1 MLHAKFLLTLALTA
15 GVLVGS
21 LALAEGAVAPVA
33 QAADPGAVP
42 AKVTLKKGDRI
53 VIIGNTLAERMQQ
66 YGNFE
71 ALLYSRFPGLDLVV
85 RDLGWSADELTIRM
99 RSLNFKDHGH
109 NLTDHKPDVL
119 IACFGFN
126 ESFGGPAGLAKF
138 ESDLENFIQ
147 EMTTTKYNGVAPPQL
162 VLVSPIAHEN
172 LHRRTLPD
180 GAKNNENLKLYSE
193 AMARL
198 AGKHGVVFVDLFTPT
213 ASLMQGAKRPWTIN
227 GIHLNAFGDE
237 QVARLI
243 DEALFGPRPA
253 SVKADLAKLH
263 REIGEKNLQFWYDYR
278 AINGY
283 YIYGDRKK
291 PFGVVNFPAEFAKLR
306 KMIANRDRR
315 IWAVARGEDVPA
327 VIDDSNTGDLVK
339 IETNFTS
346 PIVITTP
353 QEERAQFQLAA
364 GYDASLFASE
374 VDFPDLMN
382 PVQFEFDSR
391 GRLWVCTM
399 PSYPMYLPGVPV
411 NDKVLILEDTN
422 GDGRADKQTVFA
434 DGLQVPGGIE
444 LGDGGAYVAQQPNL
458 MFLKDTDGDDKADT
472 REIVLHGF
480 DTADSHHSISAFT
493 WGPGGGLYFQ
503 EGTFHQTQVETPYGP
518 QRVADAAVFRY
529 EPLTAKFEVFVS
541 YPFANPWG
549 HVFDR
554 WGQNFVADAS
564 GGANYYGTAFSGQV
578 DHPDKHGTMKEFLKK
593 QWRPTSGCEIV
604 ASRQFPDDVQGNYL
618 LNNVIGFHGVLQYK
632 MRDDGSGFA
641 ADPVDP
647 LLQSKDQN
655 FRPVDLK
662 FGPDGALYV
671 IDWFNPLIGH
681 MQHSLRDPNRDKH
694 HGRIWR
700 ITYKGRPL
708 VKPPRIAG
716 ATIPELLDLLKTYED
731 RTRYRVRRE
740 LRSRDSGQVMAALD
754 KWIAGLDPRDA
765 EYQHHLLEALWVHQQ
780 HDVVDAALLK
790 KMLRSPDYRARAAA
804 TRVLCYWRD
813 RVDDP
818 LALLRVQANDEHP
831 RVRLEAVR
839 ALSFFHDPQATEV
852 ALETLGYPQDAYLE
866 YTLKET
872 LNTLEGREKQS
883 QK

>member
-1 MLHAKFLLTLALTA
+1 MLHARTTRT
-15 GVLVGS
+15 V
-21 LALAEGAVAPVA
+21 ALAGSVFASLLAMAASAAA
-33 QAADPGAVP
+33 QPAAAP
-42 AKVTLKKGDRI
+42 AKLSLQKGDRI

-71 ALLYSRFPGLDLVV
+71 TLLHSRFPELDLVV
-85 RDLGWSADELTIRM
+85 RDLGWSADELKIRM

-109 NLTDHKPDVL
+109 NLTDHKPSVL

-138 ESDLENFIQ
+138 ESDLETFIKEQ
-147 EMTTTKYNGVAPPQL
+147 TTTTYNGVAPPKL
-162 VLVSPIAHEN
+162 VLASPIAHEN

-180 GAKNNENLKLYSE
+180 GSKNNENLKLYTE

-213 ASLMQGAKRPWTIN
+213 SSLMPGAKQPWTIN
-227 GIHLNAFGDE
+227 GIHLNAFGDG
-237 QVARLI
+237 QVAKLI

-253 SVKADLAKLH
+253 SVKADLVKLH
-263 REIGEKNLQFWYDYR
+263 HETGEKNLQFWYDYR
-278 AINGY
+278 AINGF

-306 KMIANRDRR
+306 KMIDNRDQR

-327 VIDDSNTGDLVK
+327 VIDDSTTGDFVSV
-339 IETNFTS
+339 ETNYKD
-346 PIVITTP
+346 PIVLTTP
-353 QEERAQFQLAA
+353 QDERAQFQLAD
-364 GYDASLFASE
+364 GYEATLFASE
-374 VDFPDLMN
+374 VEFPDLKK
-382 PVQFEFDSR
+382 PVQFEFDGR

-411 NDKVLILEDTN
+411 DDKVLIFEDTN

-434 DGLQVPGGIE
+434 GGLHVPTGIE
-444 LGDGGAYVAQQPNL
+444 LGDGGVYLAQQPNL
-458 MFLKDTDGDDKADT
+458 MFLKDTNGDDKADT
-472 REIVLHGF
+472 REIILHGF
-480 DTADSHHSISAFT
+480 DTADSHHSINAFT
-493 WGPGGGLYFQ
+493 WDPGGALYFV

-518 QRVADAAVFRY
+518 QRVADSAYFRY
-529 EPLTAKFEVFVS
+529 EPLTAKFETFIS
-541 YPFANPWG
+541 YRFANPWG

-564 GGANYYGTAFSGQV
+564 GGANYVGAAFSGQV
-578 DHPDKHGTMKEFLKK
+578 DHPDKHGNMKEFLTK

-604 ASRQFPDDVQGNYL
+604 SSRQFPDEAQGNYL
-618 LNNVIGFHGVLQYK
+618 LNNCIGFHGVLQYK

-641 ADPVDP
+641 ADPVPP

-662 FGPDGALYV
+662 FGPDGALYI

-681 MQHSLRDPNRDKH
+681 MQHSIRDPNRDKQ

-708 VKPPRIAG
+708 VKVPQIAG
-716 ATIPELLDLLKTYED
+716 ATIPALLEQLKTYED

-740 LRSRDSGQVMAALD
+740 LRTRDTKQVMAELD
-754 KWIAGLDPRDA
+754 KWIVGLDPKDP
-765 EYQHHLLEALWVHQQ
+765 EYEHHLLEALWMHQQ
-780 HDVVDAALLK
+780 HDMVDPALLK

-813 RVDDP
+813 RVEDP
-818 LALLRVQANDEHP
+818 LGLLRAQANDEHP

-839 ALSFFHDPQATEV
+839 ALSFFHDPHATEV

-872 LNTLEGREKQS
+872 LNTLEKREKQA